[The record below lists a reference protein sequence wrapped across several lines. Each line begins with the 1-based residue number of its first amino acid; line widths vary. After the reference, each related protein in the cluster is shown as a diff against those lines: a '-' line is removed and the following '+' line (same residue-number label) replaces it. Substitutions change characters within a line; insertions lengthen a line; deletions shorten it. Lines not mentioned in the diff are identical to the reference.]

1 MTNTAQKAG
10 TPAKALD
17 AIELLTEAHQEIREA
32 FKEYGRLITSGAESD
47 EKYAV
52 AADICSI
59 VTAHAMVKEELFY
72 PAARQVVRDDWL
84 LKIAEVEHEEARS
97 LINTVMSIESTDPLF
112 DARMHVLRGYVVRHA
127 EREERELFPK
137 VREADIDL
145 GSLGAQIEARQAE
158 LLEGG
163 VF

>member
-1 MTNTAQKAG
+1 M
-10 TPAKALD
+10 
-17 AIELLTEAHQEIREA
+17 
-32 FKEYGRLITSGAESD
+32 GRSD

-59 VTAHAMVKEELFY
+59 VTVYAMVKDELFY
-72 PAARQVVRDDWL
+72 PAARQVVRDDWP

-112 DARMHVLRGYVVRHA
+112 DARMHVLRGYVVRHV
-127 EREERELFPK
+127 EREEKELFPK
-137 VREADIDL
+137 IREAHLEL
-145 GSLGAQIEARQAE
+145 GPLGAQMKARQAE